1 MALQNLLGD
10 LALEGSIQQIAQYLE
25 QIASSMGRLYPD
37 TSSRMRV
44 NVETGTLSGM
54 NSVGGFNM
62 QYDQYSQ
69 CMVGAEAVRSKIV
82 VS

>member
-10 LALEGSIQQIAQYLE
+10 LALEGSMQQIAQYLE
-25 QIASSMGRLYPD
+25 QIASSIGRVYPD
-37 TSSRMRV
+37 TSGRTRI
-44 NVETGTLSGM
+44 NVETGTLSGL
-54 NSVGGFNM
+54 NAVGGYNM

-69 CMVGAEAVRSKIV
+69 CMVGAEAVRNKIV

>member
-10 LALEGSIQQIAQYLE
+10 LALEGSMQQIAQYLE
-25 QIASSMGRLYPD
+25 QIASSIGRMYPD
-37 TSSRMRV
+37 TAGRTRI
-44 NVETGTLSGM
+44 NIETGTVSGLTA
-54 NSVGGFNM
+54 VGGYNM

-69 CMVGAEAVRSKIV
+69 CMIGAEAIRNKIV